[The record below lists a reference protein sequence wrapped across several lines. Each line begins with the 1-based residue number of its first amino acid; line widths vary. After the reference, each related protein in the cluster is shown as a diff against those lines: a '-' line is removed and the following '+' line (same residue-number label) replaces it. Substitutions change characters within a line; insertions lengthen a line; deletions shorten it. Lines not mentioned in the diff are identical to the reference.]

1 MDEVTEK
8 ILISVKDFLGR
19 AIAADALVGDW
30 LTEAHMAVT
39 ALEYEIARERADE
52 AFVLNA
58 GEKERQLV
66 DALKAISRDSAAAA
80 SRGTVER
87 KWAAVW
93 SRHVGVDL
101 SKALAGILG
110 TADLSEDQYRAVAQK
125 LKDYLIGYYAHFDPA
140 IAAGTASTYKGGR
153 RDDTSHAAAERA
165 VMTAPGLERYLNRRF
180 PENGS
185 AKVVEFRK
193 LTGGYSKETYLA
205 TTRDAGGERRIVLRK
220 DGVGLPTGSTVVGE
234 FDVIAK
240 ARGVGVPAP
249 EPLWV
254 EPDESIFG
262 TAVLAVGFI
271 GGRTANACVPTAAAA
286 KRKWA
291 ESFAECLAR
300 LHALR
305 PADPRLDLAT
315 SLGKDLDAIERLI
328 VERERQPHPGL
339 ILGIDWLK
347 RNLRRL
353 DGRPACLVHGDFG
366 FHNIIIDEDR
376 IAALLDWEFCHFSD
390 AAEDLIC
397 ARPFVEQLVPWPD
410 FMAMYKANGGNDYAD
425 DVVKFFD
432 VWKEVRNAET
442 CLGSLNSLLMPGV
455 DDVKLAVAGCVF
467 APKFEVAGLD
477 AILDRQGGK
486 A

>member
-1 MDEVTEK
+1 MDGVTEK
-8 ILISVKDFLGR
+8 ILIAVKDFLGR
-19 AIAADALVGDW
+19 AMSADALTGDW

-39 ALEYEIARERADE
+39 ALEHEIARERADE
-52 AFVLNA
+52 AFMLDA

-66 DALKAISRDSAAAA
+66 DALKAIAGKTAVAALCGSVA
-80 SRGTVER
+80 R
-87 KWAAVW
+87 KWTDTW
-93 SRHVGVDL
+93 SRHVGVDV
-101 SKALAGILG
+101 SMTLAGILG
-110 TADLSEDQYRAVAQK
+110 TVDLSEDQYRAVTQK

-153 RDDTSHAAAERA
+153 RDDISHAAVERA
-165 VMTAPGLERYLNRRF
+165 VITAPGLEQYLNRRF
-180 PENGS
+180 PERGS
-185 AKVVEFRK
+185 AKLVEFRK

-205 TTRDAGGERRIVLRK
+205 KTLDSGGERRIVLRK
-220 DGVGLPTGSTVVGE
+220 DGVGLPTGSTVVDE
-234 FDVIAK
+234 FDVIAR
-240 ARGVGVPAP
+240 ARGAGVPAP
-249 EPLWV
+249 EPLWM

-262 TAVLAVGFI
+262 TAVMAVGFI
-271 GGRTANACVPTAAAA
+271 GGRTANACVPTEAAA

-305 PADPRLDLAT
+305 PADPELDLPT
-315 SLGKDLDAIERLI
+315 SLGRDLDAIERLI

-347 RNLRRL
+347 RNLHRME
-353 DGRPACLVHGDFG
+353 GRPACLVHGDFG

-376 IAALLDWEFCHFSD
+376 IAAVLDWEFCHFSD
-390 AAEDLIC
+390 AAEDLIFV
-397 ARPFVEQLVPWPD
+397 RPFVEQLVQWPD
-410 FMAMYKANGGNDYAD
+410 FMAMYKANGGKDYAD

-477 AILDRQGGK
+477 AILDRQGGM